1 MPQVD
6 QIEINEEVDPD
17 LGQPDPT
24 LGEQEQ
30 EEESSEFAILTNL
43 RDLGKTIFTY
53 SYMRNLYDSLTNQEF
68 LNLIWIFRY
77 YDEIFDTGETEN
89 LEQAIKESIDNTNDA
104 SLYNA
109 NRSEIIQ
116 HKIFK
121 NLLLNVKQI
130 SFLDQSSGNFKIMT
144 YEDLQSFYSQENK
157 FFIARIDMG
166 QKLIDSLDILGLKNM
181 ISNNF
186 RGIAFAKH
194 DVGYKYFILSSESMI
209 FSDYLDILPQS
220 RVSETYYE
228 NSFDSINVPLP
239 PFETETDISFTY
251 LKSNYVFQSETANMS
266 LKGVDQDLSSTE
278 TTTDI
283 GVVSTS
289 NIGY

>member
-1 MPQVD
+1 MAQTNFVTD
-6 QIEINEEVDPD
+6 LTDPD
-17 LGQPDPT
+17 DPVEVVNST
-24 LGEQEQ
+24 GGQ
-30 EEESSEFAILTNL
+30 EEEDNEFIVLTNL
-43 RDLGKTIFTY
+43 RDLGKIVFTY

-68 LNLIWIFRY
+68 LDLIWVFRY

-109 NRSEIIQ
+109 NRAEIIQ

-130 SFLDQSSGNFKIMT
+130 SFLDQSSGDFKIMT
-144 YEDLQSFYSQENK
+144 YEDLQNFYAQENK

-166 QKLIDSLDILGLKNM
+166 QKLIDSLDILGLKNK

-194 DVGYKYFILSSESMI
+194 DVGYKYFILSSESIM

-220 RVSETYYE
+220 RISETYYQ
-228 NSFDSINVPLP
+228 NSFDTIEVPLP

-278 TTTDI
+278 TTADI

-289 NIGY
+289 NTGY